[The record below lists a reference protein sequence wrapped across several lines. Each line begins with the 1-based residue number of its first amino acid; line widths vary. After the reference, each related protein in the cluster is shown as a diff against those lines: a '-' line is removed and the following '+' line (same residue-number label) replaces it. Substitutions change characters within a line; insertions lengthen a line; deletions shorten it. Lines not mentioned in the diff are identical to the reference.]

1 MLPRFHLVI
10 AAIAAVFIAA
20 AALSLLSASRSVSLF
35 AVGPRAATGSP
46 ATGSQI
52 EYSLPDPPNWKQS
65 VALAASR
72 RAEELNRLL
81 DLVGTVPEAQ
91 APQALPDAVN
101 DSTGSIARRQDRGA
115 ASDTAPTAP
124 VAIEEE

>member
-35 AVGPRAATGSP
+35 AVGPRAALDDLIV
-46 ATGSQI
+46 SQ
-52 EYSLPDPPNWKQS
+52 LK
-65 VALAASR
+65 L
-72 RAEELNRLL
+72 
-81 DLVGTVPEAQ
+81 EAQ